1 MLTLM
6 YFHIFEL
13 EDKISNVFLLGELIG
28 LLQAKR
34 TGRALEEAICYRNF
48 WYSSL

>member
-13 EDKISNVFLLGELIG
+13 EDKMSNVFLLGELIG
-28 LLQAKR
+28 LAKR